1 MSNFDT
7 TTGVKLEKVQYT
19 TRGGV
24 LCTYK
29 SDSPFGKACGGRKSD
44 IEELSV
50 ESRKRLAFTASNSSC
65 AWQSMIT
72 LTYGNEFPQNGRQ
85 VKRDL
90 NLFLSA
96 LRYRIAGVRY
106 LWFLEFQRRGAPH
119 VHILLSTGFDE
130 LVFGH
135 LVGKWITLASAYA
148 ESDVSEE
155 NIRKFN
161 RHLRE
166 DGVYDF
172 WQNAR
177 SERGLSHYA
186 VKYATKTEQKV
197 VPGNYQ
203 SVGRFWGASRG
214 LVEYVDEEYIQG
226 GDYTARL
233 REVLE
238 RKNLS
243 YALKFVFGD

>member
-7 TTGVKLEKVQYT
+7 TTGVRLEKVQYT

-29 SDSPFGKACGGRKSD
+29 SDTVFGKAVSGRKSD
-44 IEELSV
+44 ITELSV
-50 ESRKRLAFTASNSSC
+50 ESRKRLAFTASNASC
-65 AWQSMIT
+65 GWASMIT
-72 LTYGNEFPQNGRQ
+72 LTYGAEYPHNGQQ

-96 LRYRIAGVRY
+96 LRYKITGVRY
-106 LWFLEFQRRGAPH
+106 LWFLEFQQRGAPH

-130 LVFGH
+130 IVFGP
-135 LVGKWITLASAYA
+135 LVGKWIVLASAYA
-148 ESDVSEE
+148 ESDTSEE

-161 RHLRE
+161 LHQK

-177 SERGLSHYA
+177 SECGLSHYA
-186 VKYATKTEQKV
+186 VKYATKTEQKS
-197 VPGNYQ
+197 VPTSYQ
-203 SVGRFWGASRG
+203 SVGRFWGATRG
-214 LVEYVDEEYIQG
+214 LVEYVGEEYIQG
-226 GDYTARL
+226 GDYTPRL
-233 REVLE
+233 KEVLE

-243 YALKFVFGD
+243 YAVKFVFGD

>member
-19 TRGGV
+19 SRGGV

-29 SDSPFGKACGGRKSD
+29 CDTAFGKAVHGRKSD

-50 ESRKRLAFTASNSSC
+50 ESRKRLAFTASNANC
-65 AWQSMIT
+65 DWKSMIT
-72 LTYGNEFPQNGRQ
+72 LTYGNEFPQNGKQ

-90 NLFLSA
+90 NLFLST
-96 LRYRIAGVRY
+96 LRYRITGVKY
-106 LWFLEFQRRGAPH
+106 LWFIEFQRRGAPH
-119 VHILLSTGFDE
+119 IHILLSTCFDE
-130 LVFGH
+130 LAFGR
-135 LVGKWITLASAYA
+135 LVEKWIVLASAYA

-161 RHLRE
+161 LHQR

-177 SERGLSHYA
+177 SNRGLSHYA
-186 VKYATKTEQKV
+186 VKYAVKTEQKQ
-197 VPGNYQ
+197 VPPAYRF
-203 SVGRFWGASRG
+203 VGRFWGATRG
-214 LVEYVDEEYIQG
+214 LVEFEGEEYIQG

-233 REVLE
+233 EEVLE
-238 RKNLS
+238 RKGLRGAPK
-243 YALKFVFGD
+243 YIFGD

>member
-1 MSNFDT
+1 MSSFDT
-7 TTGVKLEKVQYT
+7 TTGVRLEKVQYT

-29 SDSPFGKACGGRKSD
+29 SDTPFGKVVGGRKSD
-44 IEELSV
+44 VTELSV
-50 ESRKRLAFTASNSSC
+50 ESRKRLAFTASNADC
-65 AWQSMIT
+65 EWKSMVT
-72 LTYGNEFPQNGRQ
+72 LTYGNEFPQNGKQ

-106 LWFLEFQRRGAPH
+106 LWFLEFQKRGAPH

-130 LVFGH
+130 LVFGP
-135 LVGKWITLASAYA
+135 LVGKWIVLASAYA

-161 RHLRE
+161 LHQR

-186 VKYATKTEQKV
+186 VKYATKTEQKS
-197 VPGNYQ
+197 VPTEYQ
-203 SVGRFWGASRG
+203 SVGRFWGGSRG
-214 LVEYVDEEYIQG
+214 LVEYTDEEYIQG
-226 GDYTARL
+226 GDYTPHL
-233 REVLE
+233 RAVLE
-238 RKNLS
+238 RKSLS

>member
-7 TTGVKLEKVQYT
+7 TTGVRLEKVQYT

-29 SDSPFGKACGGRKSD
+29 SEAPFGKACGGRKSD
-44 IEELSV
+44 IAELSV
-50 ESRKRLAFTASNSSC
+50 ESRKRLAFTASNASC
-65 AWQSMIT
+65 GWASMIT
-72 LTYGNEFPQNGRQ
+72 LTYGAEYPQNGKQ

-96 LRYRIAGVRY
+96 LRYRITGVKY
-106 LWFLEFQRRGAPH
+106 LWFLEFQQRGAPH
-119 VHILLSTGFDE
+119 VHILLSSSFEE
-130 LVFGH
+130 LAFGH
-135 LVGKWITLASAYA
+135 LVGKWIVLSSAYA
-148 ESDVSEE
+148 ESEISEE

-161 RHLRE
+161 LHQK

-186 VKYATKTEQKV
+186 VKYATKTEQKS
-197 VPGNYQ
+197 VPTSYQ

-214 LVEYVDEEYIQG
+214 LVEYIDEEYICG
-226 GDYTARL
+226 GDYTPRL
-233 REVLE
+233 TEVLE
-238 RKNLS
+238 RKSLS
-243 YALKFVFGD
+243 YAVKFIFGD

>member
-1 MSNFDT
+1 MSSFDT

-29 SDSPFGKACGGRKSD
+29 SDTVFGKAVNGRKSD

-50 ESRKRLAFTASNSSC
+50 ESRKRLAFTASNADC
-65 AWQSMIT
+65 EWKSMIT
-72 LTYGNEFPQNGRQ
+72 LTYGNEFPQNGKQ

-96 LRYRIAGVRY
+96 LRYRITGVKY
-106 LWFLEFQRRGAPH
+106 LWFLEFQQRGAPH
-119 VHILLSTGFDE
+119 VHILLSSSFE
-130 LVFGH
+130 EQVFGN
-135 LVGKWITLASAYA
+135 LVEKWIALSSSYA

-161 RHLRE
+161 LHQR

-177 SERGLSHYA
+177 SNRGLSHYA
-186 VKYATKTEQKV
+186 VKYATKTEQKQ
-197 VPGNYQ
+197 VPPAYQ

-214 LVEYVDEEYIQG
+214 LVSYIDEEHVQG
-226 GDYTARL
+226 GNYTPRL
-233 REVLE
+233 VEVLE

-243 YALKFVFGD
+243 YAVKFIFGD

>member
-29 SDSPFGKACGGRKSD
+29 CDTAFGKAVRGRKSD
-44 IEELSV
+44 IGELSV

-65 AWQSMIT
+65 EWKSMIT
-72 LTYGNEFPQNGRQ
+72 LTYGNEFPQNGKQ

-96 LRYRIAGVRY
+96 LRYRIAGVKY

-119 VHILLSTGFDE
+119 VHILLSSSFEE
-130 LVFGH
+130 LAFGH
-135 LVGKWITLASAYA
+135 LVEKWVVLASAYA
-148 ESDVSEE
+148 ESESSEE

-161 RHLRE
+161 IHCNKS
-166 DGVYDF
+166 GVYDF

-186 VKYATKTEQKV
+186 VKYATKTEQKE
-197 VPGNYQ
+197 VPTNYQ

-214 LVEYVDEEYIQG
+214 LVEYIDEEYIQG
-226 GDYTARL
+226 GDYTKRL
-233 REVLE
+233 DEVIE
-238 RKNLS
+238 RKGLTS
-243 YALKFVFGD
+243 ALKYIFGD